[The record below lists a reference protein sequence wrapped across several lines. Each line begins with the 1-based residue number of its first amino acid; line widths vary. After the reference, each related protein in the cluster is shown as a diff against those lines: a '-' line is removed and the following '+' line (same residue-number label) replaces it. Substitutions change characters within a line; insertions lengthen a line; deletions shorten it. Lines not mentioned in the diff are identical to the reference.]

1 MTRFASAAIVAAS
14 LLVGCMP
21 GSRSGASPAVT
32 AAVEVR
38 AISLPGASAAGV
50 TMDYLAY
57 DRSHHR
63 VWVPAGNTGIV
74 DVVDTVDGHVT
85 RIDGFATSEI
95 EHDGMNRIVGPSS
108 ATVGDGY
115 VYVGDRADSSVC
127 AIDAE
132 SLRKGSCVTL
142 GSTPD
147 ALAYVR
153 WTSEVWATMPHSD
166 SIAVLDAPGHG
177 ALSMKTQI
185 LLDGTPE
192 GAAVDDWRAILYTN
206 LKDKDR
212 TLTLDV
218 KSKKVTRT
226 WPAGCGA
233 AGPRGLAVDRSLN
246 FLILACPDRVKLLDA
261 NHDGKETSAIDVGAG
276 VDDVAYLE
284 MRREVYVGAPNAA
297 KLIVAKFDARGLLEV
312 EAEVPT
318 APGARNAVVTE
329 EGVAYL
335 TDSPE
340 GRLLVVSP
348 KQKH

>member
-1 MTRFASAAIVAAS
+1 MSRFAAAALVGAS
-14 LLVGCMP
+14 SLVGCMTGGRP
-21 GSRSGASPAVT
+21 SAGPPAT
-32 AAVEVR
+32 AAAEVR

-50 TMDYLAY
+50 TMDHLAY
-57 DRSHHR
+57 DRSRHR
-63 VWVPAGNTGIV
+63 VWVPAGNTGSV
-74 DVVDTVDGHVT
+74 DVVDTIDGHVS
-85 RIDGFATSEI
+85 RIDGFATSQI
-95 EHDGMNRIVGPSS
+95 EHDGKSRTVGPSS

-127 AIDAE
+127 AIEAD
-132 SLRKGSCVTL
+132 SLRRGSCVTL
-142 GSTPD
+142 GSMPD
-147 ALAYVR
+147 ALVYVR
-153 WTSEVWATMPHSD
+153 WTNEVWATTPRSD

-185 LLDGTPE
+185 LLEGTPE
-192 GAAVDDWRAILYTN
+192 GAAVDDWRTILYTN

-218 KSKKVTRT
+218 KSKKVTRS

-261 NHDGKETSAIDVGAG
+261 NHDGKELSAIDTGAG

-284 MRREVYVGAPNAA
+284 MRRELYVGAAKAA
-297 KLIVAKFDARGLLEV
+297 KLTVAKFDARGLLEV

-318 APGARNAVVTE
+318 APGVRNAVVTE
-329 EGVAYL
+329 EGVVYL
-335 TDSPE
+335 TDSPK
-340 GRLLVVSP
+340 GQLLVVSRP
-348 KQKH
+348 H